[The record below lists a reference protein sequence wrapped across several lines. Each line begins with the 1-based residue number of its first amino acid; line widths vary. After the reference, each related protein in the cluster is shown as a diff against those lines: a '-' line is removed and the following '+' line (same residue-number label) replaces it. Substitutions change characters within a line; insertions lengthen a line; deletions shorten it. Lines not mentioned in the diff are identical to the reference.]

1 MGSTERVS
9 AKILYMASVAL
20 ATVIITG
27 QTIQDSAPDCSWQR
41 PKPPLPLSVAALAS
55 MSLGSNSG
63 PLYSG

>member
-9 AKILYMASVAL
+9 AKILYMASL